1 MPSAYTTHNGQQGY
15 GSGQLWAC
23 SSTSRFGFVN
33 PGTPT
38 TDYSGGRWPIQGERG
53 AFVLSMPIAKTPVG
67 VLSYGG

>member
-1 MPSAYTTHNGQQGY
+1 MPSAYTTHNAWQGY

-23 SSTSRFGFVN
+23 SSPSGLRLVN
-33 PGTPT
+33 PGMPT